1 VTERRFPPPWSV
13 EELDACYVVKDSAGQ
28 CSMKECPRSF
38 AQICKD
44 VWERT
49 GDHRGDAE
57 AEQQGGDAEKH
68 SEENVGRG
76 PHGFREHTKASPIQM
91 SVKEMVV

>member
-1 VTERRFPPPWSV
+1 MNE
-13 EELDACYVVKDSAGQ
+13 SARG
-28 CSMKECPRSF
+28 F
-38 AQICKD
+38 AKICKH

-57 AEQQGGDAEKH
+57 AEQQGDNAEKH

-76 PHGFREHTKASPIQM
+76 PHDF
-91 SVKEMVV
+91 